1 MPESFTDDELLALL
15 ARGLELTDPVPPEV
29 IAAAR
34 AAYAWRTIDVELA
47 EIVFDTRA
55 DTLVGMRS
63 GEASRHV
70 TFRSPGIEIEV
81 MVTGEDRVDVVGQ
94 LVPPQEATVELVADG
109 DVRTEATD
117 RLGRFSFSGT
127 PRGSVRIAVVTAD
140 GARIVT
146 DRIEV

>member
-1 MPESFTDDELLALL
+1 MPESFTDGELLALL
-15 ARGLELTDPVPPEV
+15 ARALEVTDPVPPEV
-29 IAAAR
+29 IAAAK
-34 AAYAWRTIDVELA
+34 AAYGWRTIDVELA
-47 EIVFDTRA
+47 EIIFDSRA
-55 DTLVGMRS
+55 DALVGMRS

-81 MVTGEDRVDVVGQ
+81 MVTGEGRVDVVGQ
-94 LVPPQEATVELVADG
+94 LVPPQEATVELVVDG

-127 PRGSVRIAVVTAD
+127 PRGQVRIAVVTAD